1 MKFVAEV
8 VGGIIIT
15 VVLIAIPILTTLS
28 WVHGWGPL
36 NAFLTIA
43 CSIEFVLILFK
54 VFKEIDEDI

>member
-8 VGGIIIT
+8 VGGIIIA

-28 WVHGWGPL
+28 WVHGWVPL

-43 CSIEFVLILFK
+43 CASDFVIVLFE
-54 VFKEIDEDI
+54 VFNKIDKG